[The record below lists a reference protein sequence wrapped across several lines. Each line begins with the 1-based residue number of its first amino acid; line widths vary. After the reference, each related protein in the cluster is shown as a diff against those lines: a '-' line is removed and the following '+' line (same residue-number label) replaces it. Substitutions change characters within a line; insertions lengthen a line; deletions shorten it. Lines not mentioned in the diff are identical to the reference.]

1 MTQENGHKT
10 AGRAANALSSTM
22 QVGSTT
28 NSTTFKIGNPGGPG
42 RPRGSRTRVDL
53 PQMILNNA
61 ARAGFMTLD
70 EKGKPIASGIDEE
83 LWPTSQNSASAVR
96 QTDLPAPATRVVR
109 LQVSH

>member
-1 MTQENGHKT
+1 
-10 AGRAANALSSTM
+10 
-22 QVGSTT
+22 
-28 NSTTFKIGNPGGPG
+28 
-42 RPRGSRTRVDL
+42 
-53 PQMILNNA
+53 MILNNA